1 MKAIKTGGAM
11 SIAKQAFLLILLI
24 GLIVSPVSADE
35 LFSFKAG
42 YLKLTPDGDFAVSG
56 GGLEG
61 TKVDMDD
68 DLGFDDSEDFVLD
81 AALQVGPLRLFGGY
95 LPIEFSGDGTLSE
108 DITFN
113 GEVFSAGSEVKSDVD
128 IDIYEAALAWHLIN
142 FDDLP
147 TRVQLGPEVSVKYID
162 ASIDMKDRLSG
173 LKVSE
178 SISVP
183 VPTIGLRGRV
193 ALADFFGVAA
203 RAGYLEYDGN
213 SFLDL
218 DAQIEF
224 SPVPLVG
231 LYAGYRYL
239 DIDVEEDDVVI
250 DASFDGPYAGALIR
264 F

>member
-1 MKAIKTGGAM
+1 M
-11 SIAKQAFLLILLI
+11 STVKQVFLLLFLAV
-24 GLIVSPVSADE
+24 LTVSPVSADE

-42 YLKLTPDGDFAVSG
+42 YLKLSPDGDFAVSA

-68 DLGFDDSEDFVLD
+68 DLGFDDSEDFILD
-81 AALQVGPLRLFGGY
+81 AALQVGPLRLLGGY
-95 LPIEFSGDGTLSE
+95 LPIEFSGDGTLTE
-108 DITFN
+108 DIAFN
-113 GEVFSAGSEVKSDVD
+113 GEVFPAGTDVKSDVD

-147 TRVQLGPEVSVKYID
+147 TRVQLGPELSVKYID
-162 ASIDMKDRLSG
+162 ASLDMKDRTSG

-193 ALADFFGVAA
+193 AMADFFGLVA

-218 DAQIEF
+218 DAQVEF
-224 SPVPLVG
+224 SPIPLVG

-239 DIDVEEDDVVI
+239 DIDVEEDDVII
-250 DASFDGPYAGALIR
+250 DASFDGPYVGALVR